1 MTATTHIR
9 RPTLSRRPLRRER
22 AFRRDVGLTGLLFV
36 SAGSIIGSGWL
47 FGALYASQQAG
58 PAALIAWG
66 LGALFMLTLALV
78 YAELGGAYPVA
89 GGTARF
95 PHYSHG
101 SMVGYAV
108 GWLWWIGAATVA
120 PIEVEAALQ
129 YFTHYLSWLTT
140 TSGGETVLTAQG
152 YAVAVVLMALFTIV
166 NVLGVR
172 WLARAN
178 TPITA
183 WKIAIPI
190 LALVALMVTR
200 FHGSNFHAKGGFMPF
215 GWHGVFSAMATGGVI
230 FAYQGFEQAVQLG
243 AESANPRR
251 NMPLAVIGSMVIG
264 VVIYV
269 LLQIAF
275 IAALDPANLSHGWS
289 KLAFNGLVGP
299 FAGLASAVGLGWLAV
314 LLYIDAAVSPG
325 GTGLLYTGTS
335 ARVAFAL
342 SRNGWWPRTLAK
354 LSERGIP
361 IWTTVLSFV
370 IGVLVFLPFPGWQKL
385 VGFITAASSLSYSMA
400 CVAVVSLRLQDP
412 GRDRP
417 FRLPGLWLLAPAGF
431 CVANLIVYWS
441 GWPTVWR
448 IDVALAIGFAAFLA
462 YRLLGPS
469 ENQPRL
475 DLRNAAWLVPYLV
488 GISVITYIGRYD
500 GRNWLPFWVDLGVVA
515 AFSLAVFAL
524 AVWLR
529 LPPDEAKSY
538 IEDLDPMVDDAAA
551 DQNLARSGEV

>member
-1 MTATTHIR
+1 
-9 RPTLSRRPLRRER
+9 
-22 AFRRDVGLTGLLFV
+22 
-36 SAGSIIGSGWL
+36 
-47 FGALYASQQAG
+47 
-58 PAALIAWG
+58 
-66 LGALFMLTLALV
+66 
-78 YAELGGAYPVA
+78 
-89 GGTARF
+89 
-95 PHYSHG
+95 
-101 SMVGYAV
+101 
-108 GWLWWIGAATVA
+108 
-120 PIEVEAALQ
+120 
-129 YFTHYLSWLTT
+129 
-140 TSGGETVLTAQG
+140 
-152 YAVAVVLMALFTIV
+152 
-166 NVLGVR
+166 
-172 WLARAN
+172 
-178 TPITA
+178 
-183 WKIAIPI
+183 
-190 LALVALMVTR
+190 
-200 FHGSNFHAKGGFMPF
+200 
-215 GWHGVFSAMATGGVI
+215 
-230 FAYQGFEQAVQLG
+230 
-243 AESANPRR
+243 
-251 NMPLAVIGSMVIG
+251 MPLAVIGSMVIG